1 MLKASVQLY
10 KNAYSGL
17 SRQMWWLAI
26 VILVNRSGTM
36 VLPFLTVY
44 LTHNGFSLQQA
55 GYIMA
60 AFGSGGIVG
69 SFLGGKLTD
78 KIGFHYVQV
87 FSLLLNGVLFFVL
100 GRMQT
105 FTQLAVCIFVL
116 STLGESFRPANAA
129 AIAAFSTEA
138 NRTRC
143 YSLNRL
149 AINIGWT
156 IGPAIGGILA
166 SINYQ
171 LLFWVDGITCILAS
185 ILLHLFLSPYNK
197 RIQKEK
203 RVFSSEYI
211 TAYSDKV
218 FLKGMFFLFL
228 IGTCFFQL
236 FTMMPIY
243 YKEQLHMNEASI
255 GALLAVNGLIIA
267 FVEMILVYKLEQKKD
282 AIIYVIAGSILMGLS
297 FIFLNTGTLRII
309 ALVSII
315 MVTFGEMLLFPFIN
329 NFWVNRSKEQNRG
342 QYASVYTLSFAMA
355 SIVAPTMGAQI
366 AQHAGF
372 SILWIVD
379 FCICLLAGLGFLQLK
394 KALI

>member
-1 MLKASVQLY
+1 
-10 KNAYSGL
+10 
-17 SRQMWWLAI
+17 MWWLAI

-69 SFLGGKLTD
+69 SVLGGKLTD

>member
-1 MLKASVQLY
+1 
-10 KNAYSGL
+10 
-17 SRQMWWLAI
+17 MWWLAI

-203 RVFSSEYI
+203 KVFSGEFN

>member
-1 MLKASVQLY
+1 
-10 KNAYSGL
+10 
-17 SRQMWWLAI
+17 MWWLAI

-60 AFGSGGIVG
+60 AFGTGGIVG

-87 FSLLLNGVLFFVL
+87 FSLLFNGLMFFVL

-105 FTQLAVCIFVL
+105 FSQIAGCIFLL

-156 IGPAIGGILA
+156 IGPAVGGILA

-185 ILLHLFLSPYNK
+185 ILLHIFLSPHNK
-197 RIQKEK
+197 RIQNQKVVTK
-203 RVFSSEYI
+203 GDYKK
-211 TAYSDKV
+211 AYTDRV

-236 FTMMPIY
+236 FTILPIY
-243 YKEQLHMNEASI
+243 YKEQLNMNEASI

-267 FVEMILVYKLEQKKD
+267 FVEMVLVYKLEQKKESVV
-282 AIIYVIAGSILMGLS
+282 YVVAGTVLMGLS
-297 FIFLNTGTLRII
+297 YLFLNAGTLRII

-315 MVTFGEMLLFPFIN
+315 LVTFGEMLLFPFIN

-342 QYASVYTLSFAMA
+342 QYAAIYTVSFALA

-394 KALI
+394 KQWI

>member
-1 MLKASVQLY
+1 
-10 KNAYSGL
+10 
-17 SRQMWWLAI
+17 MWWLAI

-203 RVFSSEYI
+203 RVFAGEYI

-379 FCICLLAGLGFLQLK
+379 FCICLVAGLGFLQLK

>member
-1 MLKASVQLY
+1 
-10 KNAYSGL
+10 
-17 SRQMWWLAI
+17 MWWLAI